1 MFNLIFQPHVTEK
14 SIARV
19 ENVFGWLK
27 EKENLDS
34 LYSSKHDTL
43 REDMVKKLELLIE
56 KDAI

>member
-1 MFNLIFQPHVTEK
+1 MTEK